1 MVPFDVLSRRVF
13 VMGLG
18 ASPLLA
24 SSTGISLGCQ
34 TNAWAID
41 PSRFDSLLSVLAKIG
56 ELGFAGFETGFRNLQ
71 SQADHPGSARQQIES
86 SGLQF
91 FGVHIFLLRYDEQAH
106 IAPAE
111 LYERVAET
119 GAALGAQRLIL
130 SGAPA
135 SIDQE
140 LARKVEGLHNA
151 GKAAKKLGLK
161 LAYHNHDKEFQNGA
175 REMQRLLQATDPDL
189 VSFLID
195 AGHAF
200 QGGADVPA
208 FIEQNYGRITGLHLR
223 DFHDGKQVPLGS
235 GDFPLAQVAAVLKK
249 TNWQGWVLAEE
260 EREDGSKPGELA
272 VSPAMVALRKQFGV

>member
-1 MVPFDVLSRRVF
+1 MA
-13 VMGLG
+13 G
-18 ASPLLA
+18 AAPR
-24 SSTGISLGCQ
+24 ISLGCQ
-34 TNAWAID
+34 TNAWPID
-41 PSRFDSLLSVLAKIG
+41 PARFDSLLAVLGKIR

-71 SQADHPGSARQQIES
+71 SQAEHLESARRKIES

-91 FGVHIFLLRYDEQAH
+91 FGVHIFLLQYDERTH

-111 LYERVAET
+111 LCESVAKT

-135 SIDQE
+135 STDEE

-151 GKAAKKLGLK
+151 GILAKRLGLK
-161 LAYHNHDKEFQNGA
+161 LAYHNHDKEFENGA
-175 REMQRLLQATDPDL
+175 WEIQRLLRFTDPNL
-189 VSFLID
+189 VGFLLD

-208 FIEQNYGRITGLHLR
+208 FLEENHQRIIGLHLR
-223 DFHDGKQVPLGS
+223 DFRDSKQVPLGA

-249 TNWQGWVLAEE
+249 ANWQGWVLAEE
-260 EREDGSKPGELA
+260 EREDGSKPGERA
-272 VSPAMVALRKQFGV
+272 VAPAMAALRREFA

>member
-1 MVPFDVLSRRVF
+1 MLRLDVLSRRVF

-18 ASPLLA
+18 ASTLPA
-24 SSTGISLGCQ
+24 TSSGISLGCQ
-34 TNAWAID
+34 TNAWPVD
-41 PSRFDSLLSVLAKIG
+41 PSRFDSLLSVLEKIRG
-56 ELGFAGFETGFRNLQ
+56 LGFVGFETGYRNLE
-71 SQADHPGSARQQIES
+71 SQAGHPATARQKIES

-91 FGVHIFLLRYDEQAH
+91 FGVHIFLLHYDQQTH

-119 GAALGAQRLIL
+119 GAALGTQRLIL

-135 SIDQE
+135 STDEE
-140 LARKVEGLHNA
+140 LARKIEGLHHA
-151 GKAAKKLGLK
+151 GKLAKSLGLK

-175 REMQRLLQATDPDL
+175 WEIQSLLKATDPDL
-189 VSFLID
+189 VNFLLD

-208 FIEQNYGRITGLHLR
+208 FLDQHYRRITGLHLR
-223 DFHDGKQVPLGS
+223 DFRDGRQVPLGS
-235 GDFPLAQVAAVLKK
+235 GDFPLARVAAVIRK

-272 VSPAMVALRKQFGV
+272 ISPAMAALRKQFGA